1 MANLYW
7 RLLLAGG
14 VKRMG
19 RGRANRTI
27 PAADAE
33 SLQSL
38 RRKTV
43 GRQQAKILAIIAV
56 ALVVAFVVQH
66 MLASMSGGLALSA
79 AVTVV
84 ILIVACALAAVV
96 LKGEGALLRLA
107 EAAAGTEPMDPAE
120 VRAAGPV
127 GEAIA
132 KAHRANIERAH
143 WYEGILNTIPFGIS
157 VTDMNMRWTFCNK
170 AALASMGKQATE
182 CLGRSCTEKRGNL
195 CNTPNCGI
203 EQLRRGVNKLTNSL
217 PNGRLMSMELEYLTD
232 SKGAKIG
239 HVEISRDITREQE
252 LQRQAREAAMSG
264 RLDTVQRLSSAV
276 DRLNQVAEA
285 LTNEIGQVKDQVVQA
300 SENLTETATAME
312 EMNCTVLEVARNAE
326 EAARAS
332 MTVQEEAASGTH
344 AMEKTV
350 HDMQEVQTRSLSL
363 KEDMSALDSHARDIG
378 EVLTIIRDIA
388 DQTNLLALNA
398 DIKAARAGEAGRGL
412 AAVADE
418 VRKLAEKTMNA
429 TREVDDVI
437 SAIQAGTDKSA
448 QTVQNT
454 VEAIDTVAGQ
464 ARQSGE
470 ALAHITNLA
479 ENSSSQVQAIAAA
492 ATEQSAASEE
502 INRNV
507 GNVSALSDSITRSME
522 SATAEVEEMLKQ
534 AQTISDVLERIR
546 AEVEEERRKEE
557 SGK

>member
-19 RGRANRTI
+19 RGRASRTI

-107 EAAAGTEPMDPAE
+107 EAAAGTEPMDP
-120 VRAAGPV
+120 V

-143 WYEGILNTIPFGIS
+143 WYEGILNTIPFGVS

-217 PNGRLMSMELEYLTD
+217 PNGRLMSVELEYLTD
-232 SKGAKIG
+232 SRGAKIG

-276 DRLNQVAEA
+276 DRLNQVAGA

-398 DIKAARAGEAGRGL
+398 AIEAARAGEAGRGF
-412 AAVADE
+412 AVVADE
-418 VRKLAEKTMNA
+418 VRKLAEKNMNA

-546 AEVEEERRKEE
+546 AEVEEERHKEE

>member
-217 PNGRLMSMELEYLTD
+217 PNGRLMSVELEYLTD

-398 DIKAARAGEAGRGL
+398 AIEAARAGEAGRGF
-412 AAVADE
+412 AVVADE
-418 VRKLAEKTMNA
+418 VRKLAEKTMKA
-429 TREVDDVI
+429 TQEVGASI
-437 SAIQAGTDKSA
+437 QAIQQSTAKSSA
-448 QTVQNT
+448 A
-454 VEAIDTVAGQ
+454 VENAVEQIEKATEFATQ
-464 ARQSGE
+464 AE
-470 ALAHITNLA
+470 ASLEEILRNA
-479 ENSSSQVQAIAAA
+479 EMAADEVGSIAAA
-492 ATEQSAASEE
+492 SEEQSAASDE
-502 INRNV
+502 INRAILNV
-507 GNVSALSDSITRSME
+507 NDMSRQTAGAMGEAARAVSEL
-522 SATAEVEEMLKQ
+522 VQQ
-534 AQTISDVLERIR
+534 AQALGNLIETMKR
-546 AEVEEERRKEE
+546 
-557 SGK
+557 G

>member
-19 RGRANRTI
+19 RGRASRTI

-143 WYEGILNTIPFGIS
+143 WYEGILNTIPFGVS

-182 CLGRSCTEKRGNL
+182 CLGRSCTEKR
-195 CNTPNCGI
+195 
-203 EQLRRGVNKLTNSL
+203 VNKLTNSL
-217 PNGRLMSMELEYLTD
+217 PNGRLMSVELEYLTD
-232 SKGAKIG
+232 SRGAKIG

-276 DRLNQVAEA
+276 DRLNQVAGA

-398 DIKAARAGEAGRGL
+398 AIEAARAGEAGRGF
-412 AAVADE
+412 AVVADE

-546 AEVEEERRKEE
+546 AEVEEERHKEE

>member
-398 DIKAARAGEAGRGL
+398 AIEAARAGEAGRGF
-412 AAVADE
+412 AVVADE
-418 VRKLAEKTMNA
+418 VRKLAEKTMKA
-429 TREVDDVI
+429 TQEVGASI
-437 SAIQAGTDKSA
+437 QAIQQSTAKSSA
-448 QTVQNT
+448 A
-454 VEAIDTVAGQ
+454 VENAVEQIEKATEFATQ
-464 ARQSGE
+464 AE
-470 ALAHITNLA
+470 ASLEEILRNA
-479 ENSSSQVQAIAAA
+479 EMAADEVGSIAAA
-492 ATEQSAASEE
+492 SEEQSAASDE
-502 INRNV
+502 INRAILNV
-507 GNVSALSDSITRSME
+507 NDMSRQTAGAMGEAARAVSEL
-522 SATAEVEEMLKQ
+522 VQQ
-534 AQTISDVLERIR
+534 AQALGNLIETMKR
-546 AEVEEERRKEE
+546 
-557 SGK
+557 G